1 MGEGQAGRKLILGIV
16 AAIAVFTAVISKEHL
31 RNILPPAARFP
42 AAKRPGKQ

>member
-16 AAIAVFTAVISKEHL
+16 AIAVFTAVISKEYL